1 MIRYSECPIPIHRS
15 LANEGLTWRVF
26 KIINNQV
33 VAYNIFEN
41 CDFND
46 DIVNLLTRA
55 KNKEIDFSRFS
66 SAVKNSLVYYF
77 WSKYEHEV
85 SIGKPF
91 KLMGSGE
98 KVDIYSQVM
107 MNFDNFILYLW
118 KEAIL

>member
-1 MIRYSECPIPIHRS
+1 MINYSECPIPIHRS

-41 CDFND
+41 CDFNNE
-46 DIVNLLTRA
+46 IVDLLTLVE
-55 KNKEIDFSRFS
+55 NKKIDFPRFS
-66 SAVKNSLVYYF
+66 SAIKNSLIYYF

-85 SIGKPF
+85 SISKPF
-91 KLMGSGE
+91 KLMGSE

-107 MNFDNFILYLW
+107 MNFDNFINYLW
-118 KEAIL
+118 KEANL